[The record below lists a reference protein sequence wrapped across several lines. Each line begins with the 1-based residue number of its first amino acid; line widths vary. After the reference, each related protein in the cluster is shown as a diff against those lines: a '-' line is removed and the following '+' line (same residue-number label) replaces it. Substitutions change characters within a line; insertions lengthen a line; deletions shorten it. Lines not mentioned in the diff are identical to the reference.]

1 MRPTILKLLRQE
13 AVTRA
18 EWHDLFWLVH
28 SVCLWDDKG
37 PPKVYGALREDILD
51 FIKQAQERVL
61 SHQEEQALLKA
72 YIAEW
77 RKFFTQCS
85 YLPMPFGQL
94 ETALQGKTTA
104 NVSKKAQADESVVRK
119 LMLDSW
125 NQSIFSNI
133 KQRLQ
138 DSAMKLVH
146 SERTGEAFD
155 SQLVIGVRESYV
167 NLSSNTDDKLQ
178 IYRENFEKAYI
189 DATESFYRVQAPDY
203 LRENGVQNYMTYA
216 DSKLREE
223 EQRASKYLESCSG
236 SVQNLI
242 DSCVSVLVTSFKDTI
257 LAECAG
263 MIRLNET
270 EKLQM
275 MFKLLDRVPDGIDP
289 MLAVLEA
296 HIYQAGIADMV
307 ANAEVITAD
316 SEKYVEQL
324 LELFNRFS
332 LIVKDAFKDDPRFLT
347 SRDKAYKKVV
357 NDTSIFKLELP
368 YKAGASSKTQPE
380 SKCPELLA
388 NYCDMLLRKTPLSK
402 KLTSDEVEAKLH
414 DVLLVLKYVQNKD
427 VFMRYHKA
435 HLTRRLILDTSADS
449 EKEENMVEWLR
460 EVGMPAD
467 FINKLSRMFQ
477 DIKVS
482 EDLNNQFKD
491 QQKLAKK
498 EVTAE
503 AVSIKILN
511 IGAWARTSERVPV
524 TLPRELEDFIP
535 EVEEFYKSKHS
546 GRKLQWHHHMSN
558 GTITFANKTG
568 KFDLE
573 ITTFQMAALFCWENR
588 REDRL
593 SLENLRLATELPDAE
608 LRKTLWSLVAFPKL
622 KRQVLLAEPSNQ
634 KPTEWN
640 ENTVFWINQ
649 DFALVKN
656 GKVQRR
662 GRINLIGRLQLST
675 EKTREEENQG
685 ILQLRILRTQE
696 AIIKILKMRKRI
708 SNAQLQTE
716 LVDILKNQFLP
727 SKKLIKEQIE
737 WLIEHKYM
745 KRDDDNINMFIYMA

>member
-1 MRPTILKLLRQE
+1 MLKDKNQLVFEDKWPSMRPTILKLLRQE
-13 AVTRA
+13 AVSRS

-28 SVCLWDDKG
+28 SVCLWDDKVVSVFTTQERPELDTYYYFQG
-37 PPKVYGALREDILD
+37 PPKVYGALREDILE

-104 NVSKKAQADESVVRK
+104 SVSKKNQADESVVRK

-178 IYRENFEKAYI
+178 IYRDNFERAYI
-189 DATESFYRVQAPDY
+189 EATESFYRVQAPDY
-203 LRENGVQNYMTYA
+203 LNENGVQNYMRYA

-223 EQRASKYLESCSG
+223 EMRATKYLESCSG

-263 MIRLNET
+263 MIKLNET

-289 MLAVLEA
+289 MLAVLEG
-296 HIYQAGIADMV
+296 HIYQDGIADMV
-307 ANAEVITAD
+307 SSAEVITAD

-324 LELFNRFS
+324 LDLFKKFS
-332 LIVKDAFKDDPRFLT
+332 MLVKQAFRDDPRFLT

-368 YKAGASSKTQPE
+368 VKTGASNKTQPE

-402 KLTSDEVEAKLH
+402 RLTSDEVESKLQ

-477 DIKVS
+477 DVKVS
-482 EDLNNQFKD
+482 EDLNNQFKE
-491 QQKLAKK
+491 QQKNHKK
-498 EVTAE
+498 DLMADT
-503 AVSIKILN
+503 VSIKILN

-535 EVEEFYKSKHS
+535 EVCS
-546 GRKLQWHHHMSN
+546 R
-558 GTITFANKTG
+558 
-568 KFDLE
+568 E
-573 ITTFQMAALFCWENR
+573 IC
-588 REDRL
+588 
-593 SLENLRLATELPDAE
+593 
-608 LRKTLWSLVAFPKL
+608 
-622 KRQVLLAEPSNQ
+622 PS
-634 KPTEWN
+634 
-640 ENTVFWINQ
+640 
-649 DFALVKN
+649 
-656 GKVQRR
+656 
-662 GRINLIGRLQLST
+662 
-675 EKTREEENQG
+675 
-685 ILQLRILRTQE
+685 
-696 AIIKILKMRKRI
+696 
-708 SNAQLQTE
+708 
-716 LVDILKNQFLP
+716 
-727 SKKLIKEQIE
+727 
-737 WLIEHKYM
+737 
-745 KRDDDNINMFIYMA
+745 